1 MIVLNAYRSFNF
13 DFNKVD
19 EASVI
24 SFNIK
29 KDRDGSAISTFVINE
44 FSDIKKGD
52 IIHVVQNLKFS
63 LYIGIIENIAK
74 NEDNNTFTL
83 SCTYIF
89 SVLKLPINIDDWM
102 SSAVSF
108 EYRDCFNSIREQTSV
123 DNLNYIDFGFYN
135 HNGLTT
141 SRFSI
146 SKPNSNQN
154 YTFLDCLKNMVH
166 PDEYL
171 NHFKVFFSLNKKIY
185 FMNDDLGFQE
195 RTVIFNYDNGAY
207 FSKKKNNTISS
218 NINKLLLVPSSSNIL
233 FKESLTYYLL
243 NDGTITTNYA
253 SSRRITP
260 VKAAMLFYSDDDAYN
275 SSLES
280 LAQSYFSQ
288 HKITTSY
295 EFTFKAPVSEIK
307 TISWIPDSVED
318 KTVVVEYF
326 NPFQPVYVVEDGKL
340 SQMLN
345 IEEISYSSV
354 DENGDAIYT
363 FKIGKSQS
371 PISKSILEINQKL
384 ESNRTNSLSN
394 TAVKTGTTSS
404 SVTGAQAIGSDT
416 YSGIADQV
424 SFDSISRNSTLS
436 LKDTDHIFFRNENL
450 KANETSKADYSAG
463 KTLTQILSEGGQ
475 GGGISSVQISGTGN
489 AVTSA
494 SYNTTS
500 KILYLYKNS
509 TFALST
515 DISQVVL
522 TATLG
527 LGVLNNN
534 TTWGTTTSANGYTV
548 RWGSDQAGGGGFV
561 LSEKDGKTYL
571 QIDGD
576 YYGNEGQSR
585 VAYYSELSSYALK
598 SDLSSYVKSKESDNS
613 NIYSEIIN
621 HATRG
626 ITLEYH
632 LNSNPNARLKIVDGE
647 ITAGVYYEQ
656 GEDDDYYSEIKL
668 DNYQISYKSTDGDYE
683 SVLTK
688 EGLFSP
694 HSGIF
699 FKNNAS
705 IPHGAGIHKINGNL
719 ALQSS
724 SNRIWIYNLNN
735 RAGTFDFSRWI
746 GGQDPTYY
754 FPSKGGTFALTSDTE
769 KNLYHLGAYDS
780 VSGNVITRQTGYRNV
795 SKWFLEVA
803 DSLTFRATVNGYQI
817 GSDAGNG
824 LLINPYLVNTVATG
838 IVNKDFI
845 FGDVNTSYGNSSN
858 YILNQYWISL
868 PNSFNT
874 KQSYLNYFSQ
884 NEIIIQY
891 KLATSY
897 TEQIIENQPLNT
909 LDQTGSQWVRD
920 EWEKGLNLVN
930 TKKVDTWTKHGIT
943 IAFNNNKMTITGSN
957 DARENLGSISGYI
970 DYEKIYDLLTEKN
983 SLIFSSQ
990 NVSGTA
996 SDRLRLVVHNSNW
1009 TWQTTL
1015 LLNIN
1020 SAIELKKENF
1030 SSSNDMFFD
1039 IYAPNV
1045 GNTFNLT
1052 LNLMLN
1058 EGNHAYPYQE
1068 YKGSIVRQIELKNY
1082 LPLSGGTLSSG
1093 NVSPLTIN
1101 STNQFDASV
1110 VYFSRNSTNIC
1121 YVGYVK
1127 GMTTLSSQSYPYPK
1141 IGIVTSLSGNAGT
1154 VPIGKPFYSPDDG
1167 QTMYQLATTDQ
1178 ISAGQ
1183 LLIKEFYAY
1192 SSSMTDFQN
1201 WMRSNSNT
1209 VISVIYYNYAFG
1221 DNWGN
1226 SVIFN
1231 IDDNVYKFVNSNGTL
1246 GNVALYS
1253 DDESGDDL
1261 IRVYYRG

>member
-1 MIVLNAYRSFNF
+1 MTILNAYRSFDF
-13 DFNKVD
+13 EFNKVD
-19 EASVI
+19 EATVI

-52 IIHVVQNLKFS
+52 IIHVVQNLKYS
-63 LYIGIIENIAK
+63 LYIGIVENIAK

-102 SSAVSF
+102 SSDISF

-135 HNGLTT
+135 NNGLTT
-141 SRFSI
+141 RRFGI
-146 SKPNSNQN
+146 NKPNSNQN
-154 YTFLDCLKNMVH
+154 YTFLDCLKNMAY
-166 PDEYL
+166 PERYL
-171 NHFKVFFSLNKKIY
+171 NPFKVFFGLNKNIY
-185 FMNDDLGFQE
+185 FMNSNLDYE
-195 RTVIFNYDNGAY
+195 EKTIFNYDNGAY

-233 FKESLTYYLL
+233 FKESLKYYLL
-243 NDGTITTNYA
+243 NDGTISTDYA
-253 SSRRITP
+253 SSKRITP

-280 LAQSYFSQ
+280 LAQSYFAQ
-288 HKITTSY
+288 YKITTSY
-295 EFTFKAPVSEIK
+295 EFTFKAPVSQIK

-318 KTVVVEYF
+318 KTVMVEYF

-340 SQMLN
+340 SQQLN
-345 IEEISYSSV
+345 IEEITYSSV
-354 DENGDAIYT
+354 DENGDVIYT

-384 ESNRTNSLSN
+384 ESNRTNYLSN

-424 SFDSISRNSTLS
+424 SFDSTSRNSTLS

-450 KANETSKADYSAG
+450 KSNETSKADYSAG
-463 KTLTQILSEGGQ
+463 KTLTQILSEGSQ

-494 SYNTTS
+494 SYSATS
-500 KILYLYKNS
+500 RILYLYKNS

-522 TATLG
+522 TASLG

-534 TTWGTTTSANGYTV
+534 TTWGTTTSSNGYTV

-585 VAYYSELSSYALK
+585 VAYYSDLSSYALK
-598 SDLSSYVKSKESDNS
+598 SELSSYVKSKESSGS

-632 LNSNPNARLKIVDGE
+632 LNSNPNARVNIKSGE
-647 ITAGVYYEQ
+647 ITAGVYYES
-656 GEDDDYYSEIKL
+656 GEDDDYYAEIKL
-668 DNYQISYKSTDGDYE
+668 DQNQISYKSTDGDYE

-694 HSGIF
+694 HSGVF
-699 FKNNAS
+699 FKNNAN
-705 IPHGAGIHKINGNL
+705 IPHGMGIHKYNDSL

-724 SNRIWIYNLNN
+724 SNRIWVYNLNN
-735 RAGTFDFSRWI
+735 RAGTFDFSNWI

-754 FPSKGGTFALTSDTE
+754 FPSKGGTFALTSDIE

-780 VSGNVITRQTGYRNV
+780 INGKVITRQTGYLVFDGSSDENWQGWDGDQFRIVVPNLIQAGASLGLVCSNRYAETSQWDLQQSIGISNAAGNV
-795 SKWFLEVA
+795 P
-803 DSLTFRATVNGYQI
+803 YQI
-817 GSDAGNG
+817 FVRDNNYTLPTFKESLKTNP
-824 LLINPYLVNTVATG
+824 LIV
-838 IVNKDFI
+838 
-845 FGDVNTSYGNSSN
+845 
-858 YILNQYWISL
+858 
-868 PNSFNT
+868 
-874 KQSYLNYFSQ
+874 
-884 NEIIIQY
+884 QY
-891 KLATSY
+891 KLASSY
-897 TEQIIENQPLNT
+897 PEEIIENQPLTT
-909 LDQTGSQWVRD
+909 LDQNGSQWVRS
-920 EWEKGLNLVN
+920 EWEKGLNLF
-930 TKKVDTWTKHGIT
+930 K
-943 IAFNNNKMTITGSN
+943 
-957 DARENLGSISGYI
+957 
-970 DYEKIYDLLTEKN
+970 
-983 SLIFSSQ
+983 
-990 NVSGTA
+990 
-996 SDRLRLVVHNSNW
+996 LRDNYA
-1009 TWQTTL
+1009 TTL
-1015 LLNIN
+1015 ASKIN
-1020 SAIELKKENF
+1020 DSEIVVF
-1030 SSSNDMFFD
+1030 
-1039 IYAPNV
+1039 PNTS
-1045 GNTFNLT
+1045 GSRQY
-1052 LNLMLN
+1052 LNLMTLKKN
-1058 EGNHAYPYQE
+1058 TTYTVTTNGGNAITLSYSVNGSIVSYGNNITFTTGNTDREELYLLIDATTTNQTLWFMLVEGSHAYPYQE
-1068 YKGSIVRQIELKNY
+1068 YKGAIVREKQLKNY
-1082 LPLSGGTLSSG
+1082 LPLSGGTLNSG

-1101 STNQFDASV
+1101 STNSFDASV
-1110 VYFSRNSTNIC
+1110 IFFTRNSPNLC

-1127 GMTTLSSQSYPYPK
+1127 GLATLSLDSYPYPK
-1141 IGIVTSLSGNAGT
+1141 IGIVASLSGNAGT
-1154 VPIGKPFYSPDDG
+1154 VPVGKPFYSPDDG
-1167 QTMYQLATTDQ
+1167 NTMYQLATTDQ

-1183 LLIKEFYAY
+1183 LLIKEFDAY
-1192 SSSMTDFQN
+1192 SSSWSDVVSWIQ
-1201 WMRSNSNT
+1201 SNKNIIISIIYYQYSVGNSGA
-1209 VISVIYYNYAFG
+1209 ISVSFNVGTSTYKYLENNNWYNVNFISDEDNGDDEIKIYY
-1221 DNWGN
+1221 
-1226 SVIFN
+1226 
-1231 IDDNVYKFVNSNGTL
+1231 
-1246 GNVALYS
+1246 
-1253 DDESGDDL
+1253 
-1261 IRVYYRG
+1261 RR

>member
-1 MIVLNAYRSFNF
+1 MIILNAYRSFNF
-13 DFNKVD
+13 KFNKVD

-29 KDRDGSAISTFVINE
+29 KDRDGSAISTFIISE

-63 LYIGIIENIAK
+63 LYIGVVENIAK

-108 EYRDCFNSIREQTSV
+108 EYRDCFNSIRERTSV

-195 RTVIFNYDNGAY
+195 RTVIFNYDNGVY
-207 FSKKKNNTISS
+207 FSKKKNNNISS
-218 NINKLLLVPSSSNIL
+218 NINKLLLVPSNSNIL

-243 NDGTITTNYA
+243 NDGTISTNYA
-253 SSRRITP
+253 SSKRITP
-260 VKAAMLFYSDDDAYN
+260 VKATMLYYSDDDAYN
-275 SSLES
+275 NSLES

-295 EFTFKAPVSEIK
+295 EFTFKAPVSEIQ
-307 TISWIPDSVED
+307 TISWIPDQVED
-318 KTVVVEYF
+318 KTVLVESF
-326 NPFQPVYVVEDGKL
+326 NPYQPVYVVENGKL
-340 SQMLN
+340 SQELN
-345 IEEISYSSV
+345 IEEVSYSSV

-404 SVTGAQAIGSDT
+404 SVTGAQAIGNDT

-424 SFDSISRNSTLS
+424 SFDSVSRNSTLS

-450 KANETSKADYSAG
+450 KANETSQADYSGG

-494 SYNTTS
+494 SYNATS

-534 TTWGTTTSANGYTV
+534 ITWGTTTPSNGYTV

-561 LSEKDGKTYL
+561 LSEKDGKTYI

-576 YYGNEGQSR
+576 YYGNDGQSR
-585 VAYYSELSSYALK
+585 VAYYSDLSSYALK
-598 SDLSSYVKSKESDNS
+598 SDLSSYVKSKESSSS

-632 LNSNPNARLKIVDGE
+632 LNSNPNSRVNIKSGE
-647 ITAGVYYEQ
+647 ITAGIYYES
-656 GEDDDYYSEIKL
+656 GEDDDYFSEIKL
-668 DNYQISYKSTDGDYE
+668 DQNQISYKSTDGNYE
-683 SVLTK
+683 SILTK
-688 EGLFSP
+688 EGLFMP
-694 HSGIF
+694 NSGVF
-699 FKNNAS
+699 FKNNAFM
-705 IPHGAGIHKINGNL
+705 PHGMGIHKYNDSL

-724 SNRIWIYNLNN
+724 SNRIWIYNLGN
-735 RAGTFDFSRWI
+735 RAGTFDFSNWI
-746 GGQDPTYY
+746 GGQAPTYY
-754 FPSKGGTFALTSDTE
+754 FPSKGGTFALTSDTL
-769 KNLYHLGAYDS
+769 KNSYHLGAFDS
-780 VSGNVITRQTGYRNV
+780 VSGNVITRQTGYLIVRGDSFSWSADTPYSNFYGIYKGGALKDV
-795 SKWFLEVA
+795 ISVA
-803 DSLTFRATVNGYQI
+803 QGATENQILVYGNNGYVGIERSNITNVDKGVCIQP
-817 GSDAGNG
+817 GSDVARTY
-824 LLINPYLVNTVATG
+824 LMFRDTSTSSKEELIAKLNANPV
-838 IVNKDFI
+838 
-845 FGDVNTSYGNSSN
+845 
-858 YILNQYWISL
+858 
-868 PNSFNT
+868 
-874 KQSYLNYFSQ
+874 
-884 NEIIIQY
+884 EIQY

-897 TEQIIENQPLNT
+897 TEEIIEGQPLTT
-909 LDQTGSQWVRD
+909 LDQAGSQWLRN
-920 EWEKGLNLVN
+920 EWEKGLNLFDALKVKNGSSDGTYPVANYSLDVGIVN
-930 TKKVDTWTKHGIT
+930 IT
-943 IAFNNNKMTITGSN
+943 NNGGVVYNRVSLKLYLSSGSYHFRANVSNTTRFVFIDNNESIIIDDENYTNGKEESFNITTDGTYYIYLYAKTGSC
-957 DARENLGSISGYI
+957 LW
-970 DYEKIYDLLTEKN
+970 
-983 SLIFSSQ
+983 
-990 NVSGTA
+990 
-996 SDRLRLVVHNSNW
+996 SNII
-1009 TWQTTL
+1009 
-1015 LLNIN
+1015 LNKG
-1020 SAIELKKENF
+1020 A
-1030 SSSNDMFFD
+1030 
-1039 IYAPNV
+1039 
-1045 GNTFNLT
+1045 
-1052 LNLMLN
+1052 
-1058 EGNHAYPYQE
+1058 HAYPYQE
-1068 YKGSIVRQIELKNY
+1068 YKGSIVRQIELNNY
-1082 LPLSGGTLSSG
+1082 LPLSGGTLNSG

-1127 GMTTLSSQSYPYPK
+1127 GMATLSSQSYPYPK

-1154 VPIGKPFYSPDDG
+1154 VPVGKPFYSPDDG
-1167 QTMYQLATTDQ
+1167 NTMYQLATTDQ

-1221 DNWGN
+1221 DNYGN
-1226 SVIFN
+1226 SVIYN
-1231 IDDNVYKFVNSNGTL
+1231 IDDNVYKYVNSDGTL

-1253 DDESGDDL
+1253 DDESSDDL